1 MTDSEIIRVLADF
14 SRHCGNSPSTLNEVI
29 LAPSLSEV
37 EMIAKRCGFPAI
49 TQAILRESMAKML
62 RAKKTPERL
71 SEDFSD
77 HLFAAA
83 LLRTLSNLK

>member
-1 MTDSEIIRVLADF
+1 MTDSEIIRVIAEF
-14 SRHCGNSPSTLNEVI
+14 SRFCGNSPSTLKEVV
-29 LAPSLSEV
+29 LAPNLAGV
-37 EMIAKRCGFPAI
+37 ETIAKNCGFPAI
-49 TQAILRESMAKML
+49 TQAILQEATAKML
-62 RAKKTPERL
+62 RTEKTTERL